1 MLRHLRRS
9 LVFATPA
16 ALAFVLLSVTR
27 GDAAPATDPP
37 AAPSRAPV
45 CTAFTATNTAV
56 QTRVVT
62 SSDAR
67 VSSSTN
73 WTALPCGSS
82 TVTIA
87 RGRNALV
94 TATVDAEV
102 VCTGAEGQ
110 WCSGRVLIDG
120 AEGLPTA
127 PEPDSFAWASSQPST
142 TRWESAGFTRTRLLR
157 CPALP
162 SVTSACVYGLVT
174 QVRNH
179 TTGLSFRVDD
189 STVHVQATYF

>member
-1 MLRHLRRS
+1 MLRHIRRS
-9 LVFATPA
+9 LVFVTPA
-16 ALAFVLLSVTR
+16 ALASALLSVAR
-27 GDAAPATDPP
+27 GDAAPTTDLS

-45 CTAFTATNTAV
+45 CAAFSATNAAL

-67 VSSSTN
+67 VSTSTN
-73 WTALPCGSS
+73 WTTLPCGST

-102 VCTGAEGQ
+102 VCTGAAGQ

-120 AEGLPTA
+120 DEGQPTA
-127 PEPDSFAWASSQPST
+127 PEPDSFAWASSQPSAT
-142 TRWESAGFTRTRLLR
+142 GWQAAAFTRTRLLR

-162 SVTSACVYGLVT
+162 SVTAACGYDVVT

-189 STVHVQATYF
+189 STVRMQATYF